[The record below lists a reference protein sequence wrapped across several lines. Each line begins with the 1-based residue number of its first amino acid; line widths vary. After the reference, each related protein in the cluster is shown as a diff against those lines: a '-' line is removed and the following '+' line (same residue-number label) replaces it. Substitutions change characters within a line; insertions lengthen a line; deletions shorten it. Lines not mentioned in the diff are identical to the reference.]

1 VAVRP
6 LRPCVNGLAVGKVW
20 LARRLCVIMFP
31 KSFGGVV
38 MAQAVFVGVRPRKLP
53 VWILE
58 EEPWR
63 KELRELLVE
72 YVSLALFPTAYGIQ
86 QVVAVLQ
93 ELRELMLMD
102 GVDNWLVGEAMEQI
116 RRWVELAKKGE
127 EFDLIDLLRTFRE
140 HVERVSE
147 GWEEEKGG
155 V

>member
-140 HVERVSE
+140 YVERVSE

>member
-1 VAVRP
+1 MAVRP

-140 HVERVSE
+140 YVERVSE

>member
-1 VAVRP
+1 MAVRP

-38 MAQAVFVGVRPRKLP
+38 MAQAVFVGVRPRKMP

-127 EFDLIDLLRTFRE
+127 EFDLIGLLRTFRE

>member
-1 VAVRP
+1 
-6 LRPCVNGLAVGKVW
+6 
-20 LARRLCVIMFP
+20 
-31 KSFGGVV
+31 

-140 HVERVSE
+140 YVERVSE